1 MYNEQQHAGAVKSR
15 THESCLVGEPVVLAI
30 EGKDTELSL
39 ADAVALYMGLG
50 ESIKRVIE
58 SEKALKGDG
67 TNYNLAVLA
76 KSGSGMSFPCS
87 KLGDGK
93 FVFIDGM
100 PDASL
105 IPGL

>member
-1 MYNEQQHAGAVKSR
+1 M
-15 THESCLVGEPVVLAI
+15 
-30 EGKDTELSL
+30 SL
-39 ADAVALYMGLG
+39 ADAVALYHGLG
-50 ESIKRVIE
+50 ESIKRVVE

-67 TNYNLAVLA
+67 TYYNLAVIA
-76 KSGSGMSFPCS
+76 KSGSGMSFPRS

-100 PDASL
+100 PDASM